1 MTKDIT
7 QLGEPAD
14 VLGVADY
21 SLIPSLMFGTG
32 AKRFAT
38 RYLGFVANQI
48 GFAYTAKSKG
58 AAQLTSTNWYKVLA
72 EPGVHIGR
80 SNPAADPSGYQLL
93 EMLKLAEAYYH
104 DPSIS
109 ADVLKNSP
117 DSSVAETETSLL
129 AALQTGQ
136 IDYLAI
142 YRSDALEGHFRF
154 INLPAAISLSDPALA
169 KTYATVTVEGA
180 TGLVKGKPI
189 IYGLT
194 IPTNAPNPSLARQFV
209 AFVLGPKGQS
219 IMSANGFKVL
229 SPALASSTARCPRR
243 SVRSRR
249 PGRGRPHW
257 DDRIPGRF
265 RPRAAVR
272 RVPGRHVGTR
282 RRAHRLHHPSP
293 RAARDDVD
301 TGEPY
306 SRCRDDR
313 DPGRHPVEPPGRRH
327 HRGGCHGAGRSLRL
341 RACSAPV
348 PGPATSCRR
357 SWTSRSWCRTP
368 SRASPCCS
376 SSGAPAGWVRSEPR
390 WDLLLRVAVGIIVAM
405 LFVSAPFAVNSP
417 QGRVRVDRTGLRE
430 SSSQSRPLLPRHAFR
445 RVTLPLSVRGILTG
459 AVLVYARSLS
469 EFGAVVILAFYPVTA
484 PVEVYNL
491 FLRTGLTESASA
503 AVLLL
508 AVALATFLV
517 LRALASGWVFSGA
530 DRDRRRA

>member
-1 MTKDIT
+1 MRTSRVRVTIVVSAMVLPVLVAACGSGASTPATTTSGSSSNKTLIVFGAGTLADPFAQEFAAFEKQNPGVTVHSQFDASVDVTKDIT

-38 RYLGFVANQI
+38 WYVGFVANQI

-58 AAQLTSTNWYKVLA
+58 AAQLTATNWYKVLA

-93 EMLKLAEAYYH
+93 EMLKLAEGYYH

-154 INLPAAISLSDPALA
+154 ISLPAAISLSDPALV

-194 IPTNAPNPSLARQFV
+194 IPTNAPNPTLARQFI
-209 AFVLGPKGQS
+209 AFVLGPKGQA

-229 SPALASSTARCPRR
+229 SPALASSTSALPT
-243 SVRSRR
+243 S
-249 PGRGRPHW
+249 
-257 DDRIPGRF
+257 
-265 RPRAAVR
+265 
-272 RVPGRHVGTR
+272 
-282 RRAHRLHHPSP
+282 L
-293 RAARDDVD
+293 
-301 TGEPY
+301 
-306 SRCRDDR
+306 
-313 DPGRHPVEPPGRRH
+313 
-327 HRGGCHGAGRSLRL
+327 RSLTT
-341 RACSAPV
+341 PW
-348 PGPATSCRR
+348 PG
-357 SWTSRSWCRTP
+357 
-368 SRASPCCS
+368 
-376 SSGAPAGWVRSEPR
+376 
-390 WDLLLRVAVGIIVAM
+390 
-405 LFVSAPFAVNSP
+405 
-417 QGRVRVDRTGLRE
+417 
-430 SSSQSRPLLPRHAFR
+430 
-445 RVTLPLSVRGILTG
+445 
-459 AVLVYARSLS
+459 
-469 EFGAVVILAFYPVTA
+469 
-484 PVEVYNL
+484 
-491 FLRTGLTESASA
+491 
-503 AVLLL
+503 
-508 AVALATFLV
+508 
-517 LRALASGWVFSGA
+517 
-530 DRDRRRA
+530 